1 MFASI
6 LHGLAG
12 VALLYLGGEMLVRGA
27 IALAFRLGV
36 SVLAIGLTVV
46 SFGTSAPEL
55 MVALNAAVRGTNDVA
70 VGSVVGSNV
79 ANIGLILALATLIRP
94 AAINR
99 KILRID
105 LPIMVSSAGALLWIL
120 GTGSIQRWHG
130 IILLIALGA
139 FVYLTFSHAQRRPDV
154 YHPELIATP
163 PEKNGDKGRAVLL
176 TVAGCVALAVGGH
189 LLVDAAVAIATQ
201 TGVSQAV
208 IGLTVVAVGTSLP
221 ELAASIVAAA
231 RGHADIAIGNIV
243 GSNIFNTLGILGT
256 TAVVTP
262 LVPGGISWSV
272 LWFMLAF
279 SMGLYLLMFI
289 GKRLTRLKGAVLLM
303 AYLYYL
309 GSLVY

>member
-1 MFASI
+1 
-6 LHGLAG
+6 
-12 VALLYLGGEMLVRGA
+12 MLVRGA
-27 IALAFRLGV
+27 VALAFRLGV

-55 MVALNAAVRGTNDVA
+55 MVALNAAVRGANDVA

-105 LPIMVSSAGALLWIL
+105 LPIMLSSAAALLWIL

-139 FVYLTFSHAQRRPDV
+139 FVYKTFSHAQRRPDA

-163 PEKNGDKGRAVLL
+163 PADDGGAGRAALL
-176 TVAGCVALAVGGH
+176 TVGGVLSLAVGGH

-208 IGLTVVAVGTSLP
+208 IGLTVVAIGTSLP
-221 ELAASIVAAA
+221 ELAASVVAAA

-262 LVPGGISWSV
+262 LVPGEVSWTV
-272 LWFMLAF
+272 LWFMLII
-279 SMGLYLLMFI
+279 SIGLYLLMLV

-303 AYLYYL
+303 AYIYYL

>member
-1 MFASI
+1 
-6 LHGLAG
+6 
-12 VALLYLGGEMLVRGA
+12 MLVRGA
-27 IALAFRLGV
+27 VALAFRLGV

-55 MVALNAAVRGTNDVA
+55 MVALNAAIRGANDVA

-130 IILLIALGA
+130 IILLVALGA
-139 FVYLTFSHAQRRPDV
+139 FVYLTFAHARRRPDA

-163 PEKNGDKGRAVLL
+163 PENNGSKGFAAFL

-189 LLVDAAVAIATQ
+189 LLVNAAVAVAAQ

-262 LVPGGISWSV
+262 LVPGEVTWSV
-272 LWFMLAF
+272 LWFMLEI
-279 SMGLYLLMFI
+279 SIGLYLLMLI
-289 GKRLTRLKGAVLLM
+289 GRRLTRAKGALLLL
-303 AYLYYL
+303 AYIYYI